1 MSIFSFFSRKQKTT
15 EESEPTKEPA
25 EKLTQEPTQETKPG
39 LSKPVISDGLKEARI
54 KLNLEY
60 EEKISEGTKA
70 YFAKTKPIMKVSV
83 TKVGHCDA
91 YHFYSEP
98 SISDP
103 ESCVVDVSRDTQY
116 HEDNYDKERDAYVV
130 SIDGAE
136 VGELSNATVEK
147 IEDEMPFYRA
157 KFSVASINDDGD
169 KAQVR
174 LNVFECDGIPGHRS
188 WPLDLRGINYEGRDK
203 LLKDY
208 GSTVAQLEVAE
219 YDGEPAVKVLDPLGR
234 ELGWIP
240 KEHVAEITNK
250 IKSGVISQVRVDN
263 IKTVDDKTYAKVF
276 LAIRN
281 I

>member
-1 MSIFSFFSRKQKTT
+1 MSIFSFFSRKKNKT
-15 EESEPTKEPA
+15 EDSEPTKEPI
-25 EKLTQEPTQETKPG
+25 QEIKSKS
-39 LSKPVISDGLKEARI
+39 SKPVISDELREARI

-60 EEKISEGTKA
+60 IARVAEGAKV

-83 TKVGHCDA
+83 AKVGHCDA

-98 SISDP
+98 DIGDP
-103 ESCVVDVSRDTQY
+103 ESCIVDVSWDTQY
-116 HEDNYDKERDAYVV
+116 HEENYDREREAYVV

-147 IEDEMPFYRA
+147 IEDEIPFYRA
-157 KFSVASINDDGD
+157 KFNVASIKDDGD
-169 KAQVR
+169 KVR
-174 LNVFECDGIPGHRS
+174 IKLNVFECEGTPGHRS
-188 WPLDLRGINYEGRDK
+188 WPLDLMGINYEGRDK

-208 GSTVAQLEVAE
+208 GSTVAKLEPTE
-219 YDGEPAVKVLDPLGR
+219 YDGEPAVKVLDPIDR

-240 KEHVAEITNK
+240 KEHAAEITNK

-263 IKTVDDKTYAKVF
+263 IKIVDDKTYAKVF
-276 LAIRN
+276 LTIRN